1 MPLALPAGPVLVAV
15 PIPRHPALPWVLFFN
30 QAVFEKKGRPLRAA
44 REVRC
49 SHWIPRRNGRYT
61 IVGVRRIRRLCIAA
75 PRCGPRQRY
84 RFVIECP
91 PQVVEGRQVLVG
103 SRRFPPPWEIE
114 DNGACFIVRDAS
126 GQALSYVYYEAD
138 PGRRT
143 AAGLLTK
150 DEARRIAANIAK
162 IPEYRRGGVSS

>member
-1 MPLALPAGPVLVAV
+1 MHSCAPVRSETALS
-15 PIPRHPALPWVLFFN
+15 F
-30 QAVFEKKGRPLRAA
+30 
-44 REVRC
+44 C
-49 SHWIPRRNGRYT
+49 
-61 IVGVRRIRRLCIAA
+61 
-75 PRCGPRQRY
+75 Y
-84 RFVIECP
+84 RMP
-91 PQVVEGRQVLVG
+91 PQVVEGRQVSVG

-114 DNGACFIVRDAS
+114 DNGACFMVRDAS

-162 IPEYRRGGVSS
+162 IPEYRRGGISSSYAPTKSLDRRGSTSDRGQVSYVEL